1 MDLLFNRVF
10 LQHQT
15 GLHPETAKRLDG
27 FLGLPDCKL
36 RSGEPYLALVHD
48 KKYIERVREACARG
62 EALDGDTA
70 VSPGSWEA
78 ALYAV
83 GTTIEAAEQGG
94 FALVRPPGHH
104 AYPNRAS
111 GFCLFNNVAIAARY
125 LSARKQRVLILDF
138 DGHLGDGTSAIFY
151 QDPSVLYVSLH
162 QYPAF
167 PGHGYADE
175 IGGGKGRGY
184 TINIPLPAG
193 SADDI
198 FLNAIESFL
207 PAMEQFKP
215 DVVAVSAGFDA
226 HCYDLMLDLNVTAS
240 TYYKIGRMLSERFPH
255 IFAVLEGGYNV
266 EVLPRCAINFA
277 AGVNGHDM
285 PYDERPM
292 DSGLRAWQEYD
303 IHLHAA
309 ISYLRKYW
317 TL

>member
-1 MDLLFNRVF
+1 MDFLFNRIF
-10 LQHQT
+10 LEHQT
-15 GLHPETAKRLDG
+15 GLHPETAKRLEG

-36 RSGEPYLALVHD
+36 RSGEPYLQLVHE
-48 KKYIERVREACARG
+48 KRYIERVQQACANS
-62 EALDGDTA
+62 EPLDGDTA

-78 ALYAV
+78 AIYAV
-83 GTTIEAAEQGG
+83 GTTIEAAEQGA

-151 QDPSVLYVSLH
+151 QDPKVLYYSLH
-162 QYPAF
+162 QYPAY

-175 IGGGKGRGY
+175 IGGGKGRGF
-184 TINIPLPAG
+184 TINVPLPAG

-198 FLNAIESFL
+198 FLNAIEEFL
-207 PAMEQFKP
+207 PVMEQFKP

-226 HCYDLMLDLNVTAS
+226 HQFDLMLDLKVTAS
-240 TYYKIGRMLSERFPH
+240 AYYQVGRWLGQRFPNV
-255 IFAVLEGGYNV
+255 FAVLEGGYNI
-266 EVLPRCAINFA
+266 EALPRCAINFV
-277 AGVNGHDM
+277 AGIKGNEM
-285 PYDERPM
+285 PYPEPATT
-292 DSGLRAWQEYD
+292 SSLRTWQEYD

-309 ISYLRKYW
+309 FSYLRKYW
-317 TL
+317 KL